1 MKYSIVSLVLFSLF
15 CFSPHIHARMSIE
28 PVGQAEICHNFRDW
42 LSTPAGAQL
51 GGRVVFHDFNV
62 ALSVTGGYGWPY
74 LNGTALLE
82 GEDAVRRLIVTR
94 ESIGAAARYLI
105 TPYHLIGGYYYH
117 DWFDVNSIEKPKSTE
132 RDYRQH
138 VFGVEGIMLPFHIQI
153 GGHITAGLP
162 NVNPTEVKDSRNRET
177 VNVRRKRERLQHWV
191 SYDEWGGF
199 LKLGYRYS
207 TRFHPFVGGYLNS
220 LDEEMVWGGL
230 FGIDYAYTST
240 VNFKF
245 KAMVD
250 TKHNPYVQCGVGY
263 TLGGHRLG
271 NRRLKGYLHQTIDRH
286 VVPLFPGSDIH
297 FGLNGKPKGDDKID
311 VANRVWIELHRAL
324 GVRSVDQAYP
334 SEKSLKRLERA
345 FKPIKNRWYDKNTIQ
360 KVYEVL
366 VEEIEAHA
374 KESIERRSDTGS
386 FSRSKSQKPKQSG
399 GLFSS
404 FSGGARSGGMKGLG
418 INPNLKPSDLKSKPN
433 PSPKKKGDPREYE
446 KSTLSVSSDSDKEKE
461 SFVSTPTTE
470 GKKTNVLLNWMAGK
484 RRKSHS
490 SPHQPP
496 SIITDKTASTAVGDK
511 DAGGRRVK
519 DPEPRHSPPGRNLLP
534 SALPRNQGGQNEERR
549 ENRESPSAKRT
560 QPTGGAKI
568 TKRSSIPTGER
579 KRVPSYAEVV
589 QEGLPSSRTAEW
601 AQDVSKTVFNPT
613 ENASSDQD
621 SSSDEGS
628 KDRRASEGSFQDR
641 NNRLAGLAELDVGD
655 SVTVLDSERAHTS
668 RTTPSRR
675 RRERARV
682 EKTGHKSRKR
692 EHRATLGSATGSHA
706 RTASHKSATSGGSR
720 RVPEGGAKVKLK
732 SFFNGRS

>member
-162 NVNPTEVKDSRNRET
+162 EVNVNLTKDSRNRET

-207 TRFHPFVGGYLNS
+207 TRLHPFVGGYLNS

-334 SEKSLKRLERA
+334 SEKSLKALKRERDNLQAELE
-345 FKPIKNRWYDKNTIQ
+345 FKSIRNRGYDKNTIQ

-386 FSRSKSQKPKQSG
+386 FSRSKSQQPKQSG

-404 FSGGARSGGMKGLG
+404 FSGGARSGKMDGLG
-418 INPNLKPSDLKSKPN
+418 INPNLKSSGSRSKPD
-433 PSPKKKGDPREYE
+433 PKKKGDPREYE

-470 GKKTNVLLNWMAGK
+470 GKKTNVWLNWMAGT
-484 RRKSHS
+484 RAKSQ
-490 SPHQPP
+490 PHQPP
-496 SIITDKTASTAVGDK
+496 SIITDETDSTAVGNK
-511 DAGGRRVK
+511 DAGERGAK
-519 DPEPRHSPPGRNLLP
+519 NPEPRHSPPGRNLLP
-534 SALPRNQGGQNEERR
+534 SALPKNQGRQR
-549 ENRESPSAKRT
+549 ENKGRVE
-560 QPTGGAKI
+560 I
-568 TKRSSIPTGER
+568 TNRSSIPTGEK
-579 KRVPSYAEVV
+579 KRVPSYAEVA
-589 QEGLPSSRTAEW
+589 GGSASRTAEW
-601 AQDVSKTVFNPT
+601 TKDVSENVFNPT
-613 ENASSDQD
+613 ENASSEQD

-641 NNRLAGLAELDVGD
+641 NNRLPGLAELEVGD
-655 SVTVLDSERAHTS
+655 SVTVVDSERAHTS
-668 RTTPSRR
+668 RTTPSRTTPSR
-675 RRERARV
+675 RRERAGV
-682 EKTGHKSRKR
+682 EKIGRERTKR
-692 EHRATLGSATGSHA
+692 VRRATLDSATGSHA

-720 RVPEGGAKVKLK
+720 RVSEHGGRRDTVSRKLGGW
-732 SFFNGRS
+732 F

>member
-1 MKYSIVSLVLFSLF
+1 MNNLFMRSILSLSIPIKPMKYSIVSLVLFSLF

-207 TRFHPFVGGYLNS
+207 TRLHPFVGGYLNS

-334 SEKSLKRLERA
+334 SEKSLKALKRERDNLKAELE
-345 FKPIKNRWYDKNTIQ
+345 FKSIRNRWYDKNTIQ

-399 GLFSS
+399 WLFSS
-404 FSGGARSGGMKGLG
+404 FSGGPRSGKMDGLG

-470 GKKTNVLLNWMAGK
+470 GKKTNVWLNWMAG
-484 RRKSHS
+484 KSHS

-496 SIITDKTASTAVGDK
+496 SIITDKTASTAVSDK

-534 SALPRNQGGQNEERR
+534 SALPRDQGRQREERR

-568 TKRSSIPTGER
+568 TKRSSIPTGEK

-589 QEGLPSSRTAEW
+589 QGGSASRTAEW
-601 AQDVSKTVFNPT
+601 TKDVSENVFNPT

-621 SSSDEGS
+621 YVTEEEIALYEGS
-628 KDRRASEGSFQDR
+628 ENRRAQD
-641 NNRLAGLAELDVGD
+641 GD
-655 SVTVLDSERAHTS
+655 SLSKELKPSDSITQIVHKRRKRARRAATLDSA
-668 RTTPSRR
+668 
-675 RRERARV
+675 
-682 EKTGHKSRKR
+682 K
-692 EHRATLGSATGSHA
+692 GSHA
-706 RTASHKSATSGGSR
+706 RTASHKSATSSRGGR
-720 RVPEGGAKVKLK
+720 RVSEHGGRRDTVSRKLGGW
-732 SFFNGRS
+732 F